1 MCGVHKGAAIYLFPV
16 PPLDGA
22 RALYAAGGL
31 EARRFLDQLA
41 SYGPVGFLVIF
52 LLLSYTGVTDAV
64 VRGLSGLLA
73 TLYRALGL

>member
-1 MCGVHKGAAIYLFPV
+1 
-16 PPLDGA
+16 
-22 RALYAAGGL
+22 
-31 EARRFLDQLA
+31 
-41 SYGPVGFLVIF
+41 VGFLVIF

>member
-1 MCGVHKGAAIYLFPV
+1 M
-16 PPLDGA
+16 
-22 RALYAAGGL
+22 GGL